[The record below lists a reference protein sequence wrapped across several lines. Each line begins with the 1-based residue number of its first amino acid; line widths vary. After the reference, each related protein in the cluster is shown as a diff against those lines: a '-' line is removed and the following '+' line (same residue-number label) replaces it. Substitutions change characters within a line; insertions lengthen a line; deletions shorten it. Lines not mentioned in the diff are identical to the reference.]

1 MTEQEPLTRSERL
14 ARLEGRLDRLDERLA
29 AVEVRLLGEAPVDE
43 TAAPAIPVSP
53 AGWTAP
59 GTALGGAL
67 WGSTVTPA
75 RAAVEAP
82 ASVGDRRCGRCGKP
96 ISPYWKGKCNHC
108 GVAFAEVPPVSVVIA
123 GARVAPAAPPAPAA
137 EPVTAAAEAPVPIEA
152 AWLTAIKEAIGWT
165 PGGGWSLQ
173 EIEQRVTG
181 RLLAWV
187 GGAAVLIGVIFF
199 LSLAF
204 SSGWVGPE
212 LRVLIGLAGG
222 ALFIAGSAWLF
233 ERGQALLGHVL
244 VAVGLGTISLALLA
258 ATRLYGLV
266 PAELA
271 LAGSLLSMAAAT
283 VIAIRA
289 GSQAVAAFGVVAML
303 AAPPLL
309 GAPASLATIGFLG
322 TALAATTAIA
332 LFRSW
337 SWLPSL
343 AFILTAPQLAVWILG
358 HPDRA
363 LGLAGVVA
371 FWALSA
377 VAAGGEEFRH
387 RRGELRVSS
396 APLLVANAAFLV
408 GAGFLLLD
416 GDATPLRGLFLALV
430 ALAHFVL
437 GGYFLRAE
445 GELHPFGML
454 AVGTGVTAVTMAIP
468 VQFGGPVVALAWA
481 AEAVAL
487 AWVFGTRDHRYAGI
501 VAAVLGTLAVAHLVA
516 IEYPVERLI
525 VGLGHPAGAMP
536 FVNGA
541 GLTLGFLLGGLAVA
555 GIFVRSASI
564 RIGLGA
570 AGFALVAYALPFE
583 LSGPPLAIGW
593 VAEAVT
599 LAWIRGDAVRFPA
612 DARGF
617 ADVGGIVLGILGI
630 GHFVLVEYPL
640 WKFSGGGTTAVGA
653 IPFVNGSGLTL
664 ALLLVA
670 LAAAAYL
677 ARSSPVRAA
686 LASVGL
692 LLVAYALPFELSGM
706 ALLAGWSGLA
716 VLAVALQASVDLVV
730 PRVAPRAGF
739 ERARALYLPAILG
752 GVLALADLL
761 NSYLPPGEIGR
772 EPLPQIP
779 FVDER
784 SVAAA
789 VAIGAMLLAAF
800 VTRVPAIRAGAIV
813 AATVTAAYL
822 APFELP
828 VFGVVIGWSALAL
841 ALALPIRWD
850 RPGARLYTVAAATLA
865 GLGLAV
871 TLTLVAPPARLAVG
885 AGKEI
890 DHPLLL
896 SEASA
901 ALAGLIVLAAAGSR
915 RFRGRR
921 EGTALAVAGGAL
933 AVYLLSIGVVDAFQ
947 ARLGGPVALEEL
959 QKQAQVALS
968 ILWAVVGVGAFGG
981 GVLRGLALVREF
993 GLALLALATLK
1004 VFVFDLAALD
1014 VSYRVLS
1021 FIGLGILLLVSAY
1034 VYQSLRPGRHG
1045 KGGAAPSH

>member
-14 ARLEGRLDRLDERLA
+14 ARLEERLDRLERQLRA
-29 AVEVRLLGEAPVDE
+29 LEARLPETAPAVRETRPSEVRGIEALASEGPPSALR
-43 TAAPAIPVSP
+43 AAPEP
-53 AGWTAP
+53 AR
-59 GTALGGAL
+59 GGAF
-67 WGSTVTPA
+67 WGPTVTPA
-75 RAAVEAP
+75 GAAVEAP

-96 ISPYWKGKCNHC
+96 ISPYWKAKCNHC
-108 GVAFAEVPPVSVVIA
+108 GTAFAEVPPVPVVTA
-123 GARVAPAAPPAPAA
+123 EAPPAPAA
-137 EPVTAAAEAPVPIEA
+137 RPAPEAEPVAAAAEAPVPAEA
-152 AWLTAIKEAIGWT
+152 PWLTALKEAMGWT
-165 PGGGWSLQ
+165 PGGGWSLR

-204 SSGWVGPE
+204 TRGWIGPE

-222 ALFIAGSAWLF
+222 SLFVAGSAWLF

-309 GAPASLATIGFLG
+309 GAEASLATIGFLG

-332 LFRSW
+332 LFRTW

-358 HPDRA
+358 HPDPA
-363 LGLAGVVA
+363 LGLVGVGA

-408 GAGFLLLD
+408 WAGFLLLD
-416 GDATPLRGLFLALV
+416 GDATPFRGLFLALV
-430 ALAHFVL
+430 AVAHFGL

-454 AVGTGVTAVTMAIP
+454 ALGTGIAAVTMAIP

-487 AWVFGTRDHRYAGI
+487 AWVFGTRDHRFAGMAAGI
-501 VAAVLGTLAVAHLVA
+501 LGTLAVAHLVA

-525 VGLGHPAGAMP
+525 VGFVYPSDALP
-536 FVNGA
+536 FLNGA

-555 GIFVRSASI
+555 GIFARSAPI

-593 VAEAVT
+593 VAEAVA
-599 LAWIRGDAVRFPA
+599 LAWIRGDADRFPA

-617 ADVGGIVLGILGI
+617 ADAGGIVLGILGI

-640 WKFSGGGTTAVGA
+640 WSFTLGGKTSADA

-677 ARSSPVRAA
+677 ARSSPIRVA
-686 LASVGL
+686 LAAVGL
-692 LLVAYALPFELSGM
+692 LLVAYALPFEISGI
-706 ALLAGWSGLA
+706 ALLAGWGGLT
-716 VLAVALQASVDLVV
+716 VLAVALQATVDLVV
-730 PRVAPRAGF
+730 PSAAPRAGF
-739 ERARALYLPAILG
+739 DRT
-752 GVLALADLL
+752 
-761 NSYLPPGEIGR
+761 LPPGRLRRRPGAD
-772 EPLPQIP
+772 PPAGLPP
-779 FVDER
+779 
-784 SVAAA
+784 AA
-789 VAIGAMLLAAF
+789 
-800 VTRVPAIRAGAIV
+800 RRHRAGA
-813 AATVTAAYL
+813 AAADPVRRRAEPRRGRGDRGGAPDRVRHAGSGDPHRSDRRGDGHRRLPGAVRAPGLRGRHRLVGARPGPGAAAALGPCRHVRLPDDVGL
-822 APFELP
+822 AGGP
-828 VFGVVIGWSALAL
+828 GADRDAHRGRAAR
-841 ALALPIRWD
+841 AAGRRWRARD
-850 RPGARLYTVAAATLA
+850 RPPAPAERSERGARRPD
-865 GLGLAV
+865 
-871 TLTLVAPPARLAVG
+871 PPGRRRRLAV
-885 AGKEI
+885 
-890 DHPLLL
+890 P
-896 SEASA
+896 
-901 ALAGLIVLAAAGSR
+901 
-915 RFRGRR
+915 
-921 EGTALAVAGGAL
+921 
-933 AVYLLSIGVVDAFQ
+933 
-947 ARLGGPVALEEL
+947 
-959 QKQAQVALS
+959 
-968 ILWAVVGVGAFGG
+968 
-981 GVLRGLALVREF
+981 
-993 GLALLALATLK
+993 
-1004 VFVFDLAALD
+1004 
-1014 VSYRVLS
+1014 
-1021 FIGLGILLLVSAY
+1021 
-1034 VYQSLRPGRHG
+1034 
-1045 KGGAAPSH
+1045 

>member
-1 MTEQEPLTRSERL
+1 
-14 ARLEGRLDRLDERLA
+14 
-29 AVEVRLLGEAPVDE
+29 
-43 TAAPAIPVSP
+43 
-53 AGWTAP
+53 
-59 GTALGGAL
+59 
-67 WGSTVTPA
+67 
-75 RAAVEAP
+75 
-82 ASVGDRRCGRCGKP
+82 
-96 ISPYWKGKCNHC
+96 
-108 GVAFAEVPPVSVVIA
+108 
-123 GARVAPAAPPAPAA
+123 
-137 EPVTAAAEAPVPIEA
+137 
-152 AWLTAIKEAIGWT
+152 
-165 PGGGWSLQ
+165 
-173 EIEQRVTG
+173 
-181 RLLAWV
+181 
-187 GGAAVLIGVIFF
+187 
-199 LSLAF
+199 
-204 SSGWVGPE
+204 
-212 LRVLIGLAGG
+212 
-222 ALFIAGSAWLF
+222 
-233 ERGQALLGHVL
+233 
-244 VAVGLGTISLALLA
+244 
-258 ATRLYGLV
+258 
-266 PAELA
+266 
-271 LAGSLLSMAAAT
+271 
-283 VIAIRA
+283 
-289 GSQAVAAFGVVAML
+289 
-303 AAPPLL
+303 
-309 GAPASLATIGFLG
+309 
-322 TALAATTAIA
+322 
-332 LFRSW
+332 
-337 SWLPSL
+337 
-343 AFILTAPQLAVWILG
+343 
-358 HPDRA
+358 
-363 LGLAGVVA
+363 
-371 FWALSA
+371 
-377 VAAGGEEFRH
+377 
-387 RRGELRVSS
+387 
-396 APLLVANAAFLV
+396 
-408 GAGFLLLD
+408 
-416 GDATPLRGLFLALV
+416 
-430 ALAHFVL
+430 
-437 GGYFLRAE
+437 
-445 GELHPFGML
+445 
-454 AVGTGVTAVTMAIP
+454 
-468 VQFGGPVVALAWA
+468 
-481 AEAVAL
+481 
-487 AWVFGTRDHRYAGI
+487 
-501 VAAVLGTLAVAHLVA
+501 
-516 IEYPVERLI
+516 
-525 VGLGHPAGAMP
+525 
-536 FVNGA
+536 
-541 GLTLGFLLGGLAVA
+541 
-555 GIFVRSASI
+555 
-564 RIGLGA
+564 
-570 AGFALVAYALPFE
+570 
-583 LSGPPLAIGW
+583 
-593 VAEAVT
+593 
-599 LAWIRGDAVRFPA
+599 
-612 DARGF
+612 
-617 ADVGGIVLGILGI
+617 
-630 GHFVLVEYPL
+630 
-640 WKFSGGGTTAVGA
+640 
-653 IPFVNGSGLTL
+653 
-664 ALLLVA
+664 
-670 LAAAAYL
+670 
-677 ARSSPVRAA
+677 
-686 LASVGL
+686 
-692 LLVAYALPFELSGM
+692 M